1 MAFSGLPTDSFQAV
15 TGVLFSLTV
24 DGTDI
29 GYFNKVS
36 GLSIDITPVETT
48 ATKDGTSYMKVNV
61 PGRMSYGDIE
71 FGRGL
76 STDKTLEEWVATVAT
91 GKVADARKNGSI
103 DVIDTGTGQPMATFE
118 FQNGWP
124 SRWSGPSLSASAD
137 ETAIESMTLVV
148 EAITRT
154 A

>member
-1 MAFSGLPTDSFQAV
+1 MAFSGLPTDSYHAV

-36 GLSIDITPVETT
+36 GLSVDITPVEYSS
-48 ATKDGTSYMKVNV
+48 TKDGTSYMKVNV

-76 STDKTLEEWVATVAT
+76 STDKTLEELESGVE
-91 GKVADARKNGSI
+91 G
-103 DVIDTGTGQPMATFE
+103 GQK
-118 FQNGWP
+118 
-124 SRWSGPSLSASAD
+124 R
-137 ETAIESMTLVV
+137 
-148 EAITRT
+148 RT
-154 A
+154 AASLYAEFTFSSRHRVV